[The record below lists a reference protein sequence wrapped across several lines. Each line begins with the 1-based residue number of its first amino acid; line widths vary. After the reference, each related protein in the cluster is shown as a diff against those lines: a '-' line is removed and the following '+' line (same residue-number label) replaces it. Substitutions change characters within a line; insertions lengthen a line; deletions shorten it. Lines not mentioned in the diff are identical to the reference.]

1 MLAAFLCYTGMYAVR
16 KSFLA
21 GQYENLELNEMHFK
35 TILIISQIL
44 GYMISKFLG
53 IKFISELKHKQRTG
67 MLIGLIGFGLAM
79 LYIFALVPTEWM
91 PITLFFNG
99 LPLGMVFGVVLSY
112 LEGRRNTELL
122 TAALSTT
129 FIFSTGLVK
138 STGVW
143 LIQDFQVSEVLMPFT
158 TSMLFMPF
166 FLLSIWMLS
175 LAPSP
180 SSMDQAMRTKRQ
192 PMDKHQRKLFL
203 KHYGLGFSGLVLLY
217 VLLTVLR
224 DFRDNFMVE
233 FWGELG
239 YAEEPALITQT
250 ETPVALVVL
259 LISGT
264 MVLIRNNQKAF
275 YTGMILTAASG
286 LGILVFTL
294 LFERAQ
300 ISPVF
305 WMVATGICIY
315 LPYILYHCLIFERLL
330 AFLRFSGTIGYLF
343 YVADAFG
350 YASSVGILLVKE
362 LLHFKSTW
370 VEFFIRLNL
379 STSLGITLLAI
390 ISLWVIFVHYR
401 KVSPIGSSMDTP

>member
-1 MLAAFLCYTGMYAVR
+1 MLYVSL
-16 KSFLA
+16 FLA

-362 LLHFKSTW
+362 LLHFKKYLGRIFHKAKS
-370 VEFFIRLNL
+370 IYL
-379 STSLGITLLAI
+379 SWNYPSGNNKPLGDFCTLPKGQ
-390 ISLWVIFVHYR
+390 SYW
-401 KVSPIGSSMDTP
+401 